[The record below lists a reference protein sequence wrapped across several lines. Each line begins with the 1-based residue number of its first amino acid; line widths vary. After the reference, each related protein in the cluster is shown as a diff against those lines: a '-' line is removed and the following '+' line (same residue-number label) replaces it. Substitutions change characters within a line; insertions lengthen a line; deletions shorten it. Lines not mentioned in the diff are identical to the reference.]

1 MNVIVLRRP
10 VMIVTILCGMLAL
23 SVPASAQIELTGSYE
38 PLMYED
44 YIERGP
50 GSDLGDFTGMPLN
63 DDARAKALLYTSS
76 LPSTIERQ
84 CLAQAPW
91 VGLYRPLGLRIF
103 SEVDRNNRVI
113 AWKLEGTRTY
123 HDLTRRSLA
132 TMQEVAPLRALEAD
146 RPRLQAPDVK
156 TLIATRRG

>member
-1 MNVIVLRRP
+1 MNAIALRRP
-10 VMIVTILCGMLAL
+10 VMIVTLLCGMLAL
-23 SVPASAQIELTGSYE
+23 GVSASAQIELTGSYE

-103 SEVDRNNRVI
+103 SEVDEGRVT
-113 AWKLEGTRTY
+113 AWV
-123 HDLTRRSLA
+123 LA
-132 TMQEVAPLRALEAD
+132 
-146 RPRLQAPDVK
+146 
-156 TLIATRRG
+156 G